1 MPERAARFL
10 IQIFRR
16 KDRRCNILLGLPQST
31 ARSRRYPPPTIVRV
45 SSRRLGIRDEGSLEA
60 SMDLGRSMRL
70 RRPWADI
77 DDLRLLPA
85 WIRRRGSGLC
95 VCDPHRAYFDP
106 WQLKRIDRSVDRFY
120 GMPELFL
127 HAAIVRIPHR

>member
-1 MPERAARFL
+1 MKVHWR
-10 IQIFRR
+10 
-16 KDRRCNILLGLPQST
+16 PQWT
-31 ARSRRYPPPTIVRV
+31 WVAQC
-45 SSRRLGIRDEGSLEA
+45 A
-60 SMDLGRSMRL
+60 F

-106 WQLKRIDRSVDRFY
+106 WQLKRIDRSLDRFY

-127 HAAIVRIPHR
+127 HAAIVRIPHRLSAGRCGRSSLCDNVAHCDGSHHGGAQVGEGH